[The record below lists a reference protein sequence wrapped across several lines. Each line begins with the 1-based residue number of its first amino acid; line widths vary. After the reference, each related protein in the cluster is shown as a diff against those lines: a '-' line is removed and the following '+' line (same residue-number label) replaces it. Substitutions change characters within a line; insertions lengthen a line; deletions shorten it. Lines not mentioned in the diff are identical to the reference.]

1 MILGLLGPF
10 GGGCAPLEVLTT
22 EGGKNEFLKWGRRDT
37 SSNSD
42 KINHTMSTEVF
53 EMHAMRQLL
62 RGGTTRGPPGASTT

>member
-10 GGGCAPLEVLTT
+10 GGGRAPLEVLTT

-62 RGGTTRGPPGASTT
+62 RGGTTRRPPGASTT